1 MGKGLSTARRM
12 GARTLD
18 EGGARHSPPG
28 EPGQRGDEDSSESEH
43 EEVLRPHQESMLRIK
58 LGSFDSKSWAAV
70 FVISRQRKAG
80 QLFS

>member
-1 MGKGLSTARRM
+1 MRVERDTAHQESLAKEVM
-12 GARTLD
+12 RTAVSLNTKKYY
-18 EGGARHSPPG
+18 GHTK
-28 EPGQRGDEDSSESEH
+28 
-43 EEVLRPHQESMLRIK
+43 ESMLRTK